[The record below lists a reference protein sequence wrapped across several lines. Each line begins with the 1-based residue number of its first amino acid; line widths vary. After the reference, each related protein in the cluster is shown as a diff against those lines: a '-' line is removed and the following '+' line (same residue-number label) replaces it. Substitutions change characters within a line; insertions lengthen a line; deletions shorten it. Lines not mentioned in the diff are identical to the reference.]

1 MSTTNPT
8 NQTTEWDDL
17 QRKFGN
23 LPPLEKEV
31 KEEELYLKA
40 IDKIENANI
49 LENKNLKELNRLEEN
64 CVDDEYLKII
74 QKYKNDRLNEIKKN
88 KALEIF
94 GEVYEITK
102 ENFVTEIND
111 ASTFNPLNK
120 INDQEKENDTREMNG
135 QEMKEQE
142 MNGQEINKKEEQ
154 KMIVEKKGKH
164 NKYGTY
170 VILHL
175 YSENVMACKILNN
188 IMKEAAR
195 KYKYIKF
202 TKGVHNKII
211 ENYPESKTPTILI
224 YYNGSCIQQ
233 ICNLL
238 LYIGGGLSN
247 LNLKSF
253 ENLLKKYDV
262 IKIKKN
268 KKGNDNDNDALSDDS
283 DEEDEE
289 CTKNIKTQKQYTAFN
304 MFNKTY
310 TKEKDDDNYDDEDD
324 DSSDKTEE
332 QENSTS
338 KGYASSFLDNQMRRY
353 RF

>member
-40 IDKIENANI
+40 VDKIENANI
-49 LENKNLKELNRLEEN
+49 LENKNLNELNRLEEN

-94 GEVYEITK
+94 GDVYEITK

-111 ASTFNPLNK
+111 ASAFSPLNK
-120 INDQEKENDTREMNG
+120 INDQEKENDAREMDG
-135 QEMKEQE
+135 QEEMDEQEMK
-142 MNGQEINKKEEQ
+142 KKEEH
-154 KMIVEKKGKH
+154 KMAMEKKGKH
-164 NKYGTY
+164 NKHGTY

-195 KYKYIKF
+195 KYKYVKF

-224 YYNGSCIQQ
+224 YYNGICIQQ

-253 ENLLKKYDV
+253 EKLLKKYDV
-262 IKIKKN
+262 IKIKKQ
-268 KKGNDNDNDALSDDS
+268 KKGNDALSDDS
-283 DEEDEE
+283 DEEDGES
-289 CTKNIKTQKQYTAFN
+289 TKNRKTQKQYTAFN

-310 TKEKDDDNYDDEDD
+310 EKEKDEDDDDDDED
-324 DSSDKTEE
+324 DSSDKTED
-332 QENSTS
+332 QHTSAS